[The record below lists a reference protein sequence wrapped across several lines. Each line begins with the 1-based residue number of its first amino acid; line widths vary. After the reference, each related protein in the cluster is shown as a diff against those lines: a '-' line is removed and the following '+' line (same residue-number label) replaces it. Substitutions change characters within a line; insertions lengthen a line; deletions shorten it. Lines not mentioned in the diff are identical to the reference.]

1 MGGVDERE
9 RLMSPPAPARARPDP
24 GGGGG
29 NISSGGSSPIG
40 GASAGRSGGGRR
52 GGSPPMK
59 ERSRNARA
67 QARHRAKRKAYIE
80 QVRSTASILRICW
93 FVPFA
98 SFAFVWCVGYVGSL
112 AVGSRE
118 SLTR

>member
-29 NISSGGSSPIG
+29 NISSGGSSPIAGPG
-40 GASAGRSGGGRR
+40 GGGGGRR

-98 SFAFVWCVGYVGSL
+98 SVAFVWCVGYVGSL

-118 SLTR
+118 TLSR